1 MIQKDKHIKEN
12 WYINHRNDNLK
23 YTGFNYEEK
32 LFSRLFSNLMFDN
45 KILNN
50 FMLKLQKMVVL
61 MLEST
66 LVIRNF
72 FNFTIDKYS
81 NKHSN

>member
-1 MIQKDKHIKEN
+1 MIQKNKHIKEN

-23 YTGFNYEEK
+23 HTGFNYEEK
-32 LFSRLFSNLMFDN
+32 LYSRLFSGIMFDN
-45 KILNN
+45 PILKE
-50 FMLKLQKMVVL
+50 FMLKLQKMSVL

-72 FNFTIDKYS
+72 WNYTIDRYS